1 MNQVVVITGGS
12 SGIGLAAAHAFRAKG
27 SKVYELSRRDVVHE
41 DGTVHISADVTDE
54 EAVNAAIQ
62 LIVQAEGRVDIL
74 VCNAGFGI
82 SGAVE
87 FTENSDAKR
96 LLEVNLF
103 GMVNAVKAVLPV
115 MRRRQSGKILCISS
129 IAAIVPIP
137 FQAWYSVS
145 KASVSAYASAL
156 RGEVRP
162 FGIQVCAILPGDIR
176 SGFTGSR
183 EKSPVG
189 DAVYGGRIS
198 RSVAT
203 MEHDEQTGMTP
214 EQAAGAIVRIA
225 SKRRMRPGYAI
236 GLSYKAVTVL
246 NRILPATL
254 VSWVVG
260 RMYAK

>member
-12 SGIGLAAAHAFRAKG
+12 SGIGLAAAHAFRVKG
-27 SKVYELSRRDVVHE
+27 CKVYELSRRDVVHE
-41 DGTVHISADVTDE
+41 DGTIHISADVTDE
-54 EAVNAAIQ
+54 KAVCAAIQ
-62 LIVQAEGRVDIL
+62 QVVQTEGRVDIL

-82 SGAVE
+82 SGASE

-115 MRRRQSGKILCISS
+115 MRCRKSGKILCISS

-137 FQAWYSVS
+137 FQTWYSVS
-145 KASVSAYASAL
+145 KASVSAYAAAL

-183 EKSPVG
+183 EKSPDG

-198 RSVAT
+198 RSVAV

-214 EQAAGAIVRIA
+214 ERAADAIVRIA
-225 SKRRMRPGYAI
+225 SRRRVRPDYAI
-236 GLSYKAVTVL
+236 GLSYKTVTIL
-246 NRILPATL
+246 NRILPAAL
-254 VSWVVG
+254 VSWIVG
-260 RMYAK
+260 HIYAK

>member
-12 SGIGLAAAHAFRAKG
+12 SGIGLAAAHAFRVKG
-27 SKVYELSRRDVVHE
+27 CKVYELSRRDVVHE
-41 DGTVHISADVTDE
+41 DGTIHISADVTDE
-54 EAVNAAIQ
+54 KAVSAAIQ
-62 LIVQAEGRVDIL
+62 LVVQAEGRVDIL

-103 GMVNAVKAVLPV
+103 GIVNAVKAVLPI
-115 MRRRQSGKILCISS
+115 MRRQQSGKILCISS

-145 KASVSAYASAL
+145 KASVSAYTSAL

-162 FGIQVCAILPGDIR
+162 FGIQACAILPGDIC

-189 DAVYGGRIS
+189 DTVYGGRIG
-198 RSVAT
+198 RSVAV

-214 EQAAGAIVRIA
+214 EQAAAAIVRIA
-225 SKRRMRPGYAI
+225 SKRRLKPSYAI
-236 GLSYKAVTVL
+236 GLSYKAVAVL
-246 NRILPATL
+246 NRILPAAL
-254 VSWVVG
+254 VSRIVG

>member
-1 MNQVVVITGGS
+1 MSKVAIVTGGT
-12 SGIGLAAAHAFRAKG
+12 SGIGRATALALKDAG
-27 SKVYELSRRDVVHE
+27 YTVYELSRRAEGVEGLH
-41 DGTVHISADVTDE
+41 HISADVTDQQ
-54 EAVNAAIQ
+54 AVDAAVAQ
-62 LIVQAEGRVDIL
+62 VMAAEGHIDVL
-74 VCNAGFGI
+74 VNNAGFGI

-115 MRRRQSGKILCISS
+115 MRCRQSGKILCISS

-145 KASVSAYASAL
+145 KASVSAYAAAL

-183 EKSPVG
+183 EKSPAG
-189 DAVYGGRIS
+189 DAAYGGRIS
-198 RSVAT
+198 RSVAV

-214 EQAAGAIVRIA
+214 EQAADAIVRIA
-225 SKRRMRPGYAI
+225 SKRRMKPGYAI

-246 NRILPATL
+246 NRILPAAL
-254 VSWVVG
+254 VSRIVG
-260 RMYAK
+260 RIYAK